1 MCTMTDLFQIPY
13 KYHQRGDLI
22 IGDIVAQYGCVYDET
37 TYTENP
43 RTMVASALFATP
55 KSYQH
60 VLSLVFAVKEVN
72 ENPSILPNV
81 SMGFQI
87 YDSYFNARMTH
98 QNTLKF
104 LSSWERIVP
113 NYDCNKTKT
122 LTAVIGGLNSEISL
136 QMATI
141 LGIYKI
147 PQIAYCVFAPVRDV
161 KTQLPIF
168 YRMVSNEEF
177 QYSGIVRLLL
187 HFQWTWVGIIA
198 TDDNQGEKFVQTLTP
213 MLFQHG
219 ICAAHI
225 EKTPTI
231 YQVSHTF
238 NSLESIKPVTV
249 SLANSNVRLFV
260 VNADRQAIYGLKW
273 LIYFNEILGGMTDT
287 FMGIVWIMTAH
298 WDFSSQTELREFDMN
313 IFHGA
318 LSFTIHS
325 NEVLGFTKFLQ
336 SIQPDLQHEDGF
348 LRVFW
353 EQAFNCTLS
362 DSDEKKERNNACTGE
377 ERLDSLPGVVFE
389 MTMTGQSY
397 SIYNAVYAIAHALHK
412 MYTSRLKS
420 RAMVDRSRW
429 DPLNLQPWK
438 LHPFLRSISFN
449 NSAED
454 VVFFNENGEIAA
466 GFDIIN
472 WVILPNKSFIRE
484 KVGRMNP
491 QASPGREFTIN
502 EEAITWHSMVH
513 QVPPVAVCNDN
524 CQPGYSRK
532 KTEGA
537 PFCCYSCAPC
547 PDERI
552 SDQKDMDDCFKCP
565 QHQYP
570 NKNQDQCIPKDL
582 NFLSFTGCLG
592 ISLASLALFLSLIT
606 ALVLGIFI
614 KNQNTPIVKANN
626 RDLTY
631 SLLVSLLLCFLCS
644 LLFIGQPQTVTCYLR
659 HTAFGIIFAVAVSC
673 MLAKTITVVV
683 AFAATKPGT
692 KMRKWVGKRLAN
704 SILICCS
711 LIQAT
716 ICVVWLYTA
725 PPFPHF
731 DTDTLA
737 EEIIVECNEGS
748 VTMFYLVLG
757 YLGFLAIVGFTV
769 AFPARKLPDSFN
781 EAKFITFSMLVF
793 CGVWLSFVPSYLS
806 TKGKYMV
813 AMEIFSILASSA
825 GLLVCI
831 FFPKCYIIIM
841 RPELNNRHQLIR
853 AT

>member
-1 MCTMTDLFQIPY
+1 MTDPLQLPHEY
-13 KYHQRGDLI
+13 SQRGDII
-22 IGDIVAQYGCVYDET
+22 IGDIVAQYGCVFDQT

-43 RTMVASALFATP
+43 RTMVVDGLIVSP
-55 KSYQH
+55 KNYQH
-60 VLSLVFAVKEVN
+60 VLSFVFAVKEIN
-72 ENPSILPNV
+72 EHSKILPNI
-81 SMGFQI
+81 SLGFQI
-87 YDSYFNARMTH
+87 FDGYFNARMTH
-98 QNTLKF
+98 QNTLKL

-113 NYDCNKTKT
+113 NYNCNKTKS
-122 LTAVIGGLNSEISL
+122 LIAVVGGLNSE
-136 QMATI
+136 MAFHIITI
-141 LGIYKI
+141 LNNYKI

-161 KTQLPIF
+161 KTQLPSF

-177 QYSGIVRLLL
+177 QYTGIVRLLL
-187 HFQWTWVGIIA
+187 HFQWTWVGIMA
-198 TDDNQGEKFVQTLTP
+198 TDDDQGDKFVQTLTP
-213 MLFQHG
+213 MLFQYG

-225 EKTPTI
+225 EKTPAL
-231 YQVSHTF
+231 YQASYTF
-238 NSLESIKPVTV
+238 RSLQSVLPLAI
-249 SLANSNVRLFV
+249 SLASSSVRLFV
-260 VNADRQAIYGLKW
+260 VNADLQTINALKW
-273 LIYFNEILGGMTDT
+273 LIYINEILGGITNT

-336 SIQPDLQHEDGF
+336 SIQPDLQQEDGF

-397 SIYNAVYAIAHALHK
+397 SIYNAVYAIVQALHK
-412 MYTSRLKS
+412 MYKSSLKF
-420 RAMVDRSRW
+420 RAMGDRYKW
-429 DPLNLQPWK
+429 DPSNLQPWK

-449 NSAED
+449 NSAD
-454 VVFFNENGEIAA
+454 DLVFFNENGEIGA

-472 WVILPNKSFIRE
+472 WVTLPNKSFIKV
-484 KVGRMNP
+484 KVGRMEP
-491 QASPGREFTIN
+491 QVSPHREFTID
-502 EEAITWHSMVH
+502 EEAITWHNMVN
-513 QVPPVAVCNDN
+513 QVPPLAVCNDN

-532 KTEGA
+532 KKEGA

-547 PDERI
+547 PDEKI

-565 QHQYP
+565 QDQYP
-570 NKNQDQCIPKDL
+570 NKKQDQCFPKDL
-582 NFLSFTGCLG
+582 NFLSFTESLG
-592 ISLASLALFLSLIT
+592 ITLASLALFLSLIT
-606 ALVLGIFI
+606 AVVLGIFV
-614 KNQNTPIVKANN
+614 KNQNTPIVRANN

-659 HTAFGIIFAVAVSC
+659 QTAFGIIFSVAVSG
-673 MLAKTITVVV
+673 MLAKTTTVVL
-683 AFAATKPGT
+683 AFAATRPGT

-704 SILICCS
+704 AILICCS

-716 ICVVWLYTA
+716 ICVVWLCTA

-731 DTDTLA
+731 DMDTLA

-757 YLGFLAIVGFTV
+757 YLGFLAIVSFIM
-769 AFPARKLPDSFN
+769 AFLARKLPDSFN

-813 AMEIFSILASSA
+813 AVEIFSILASSA

-831 FFPKCYIIIM
+831 FFPKFYIIIL
-841 RPELNNRHQLIR
+841 RPALNNRQQLMKK
-853 AT
+853 